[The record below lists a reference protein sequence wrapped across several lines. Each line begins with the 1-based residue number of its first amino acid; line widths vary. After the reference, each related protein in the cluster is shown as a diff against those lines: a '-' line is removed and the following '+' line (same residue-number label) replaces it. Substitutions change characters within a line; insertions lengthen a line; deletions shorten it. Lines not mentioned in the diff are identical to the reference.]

1 MSKLSAIWT
10 NLPLSCEVSVAILN
24 ISILVDEKV
33 HPKAYFSCIQISHV
47 FNQFLIFDAKSW
59 LEYVFQKHIKKE
71 PL

>member
-33 HPKAYFSCIQISHV
+33 HPKAYFSCIQSV
-47 FNQFLIFDAKSW
+47 SNNAKFW

>member
-10 NLPLSCEVSVAILN
+10 NLPLSCKVSVAILN

-33 HPKAYFSCIQISHV
+33 HPTSYPKAYFSCIQSV
-47 FNQFLIFDAKSW
+47 SNNAKSW

>member
-10 NLPLSCEVSVAILN
+10 NLPLSCEVSAAILN

-33 HPKAYFSCIQISHV
+33 HPKAYFSCIQSV
-47 FNQFLIFDAKSW
+47 SNNAKSW